1 MCLPTHSL
9 PGQRRAGRGREAGA
23 YHAAPPAQPRPRE
36 PALPGPPRSPS
47 SFSGPRPPSPPSPPS
62 HPLPGN
68 FLVPFLTTPGNQ
80 WSLEERGLRFHLSNS
95 NVSGDSFS
103 GMRLAAWGDFTFCF
117 VLTFSAVVAFPA
129 RSLARSLAL
138 GLPLSL
144 FPSPSLSLCCLILP
158 VLSGRGSP
166 ASFCLPQINALAT
179 HFLMLHDG
187 KCFEYLRHG
196 RSH

>member
-1 MCLPTHSL
+1 MCLPTHS
-9 PGQRRAGRGREAGA
+9 PGSAVPGGGG
-23 YHAAPPAQPRPRE
+23 PACDTP
-36 PALPGPPRSPS
+36 LPPRSP
-47 SFSGPRPPSPPSPPS
+47 GPANRLSRDPPPPLPLLLFRPPPALGSPPS

-129 RSLARSLAL
+129 RSLSVSLSL
-138 GLPLSL
+138 SLPLSL
-144 FPSPSLSLCCLILP
+144 SLS
-158 VLSGRGSP
+158 VLSHLACAVWAGEP
-166 ASFCLPQINALAT
+166 CLLLPSSDQCPGHSLSDVARRE
-179 HFLMLHDG
+179 ML
-187 KCFEYLRHG
+187 
-196 RSH
+196 

>member
-1 MCLPTHSL
+1 MFRRVPPHALPRK
-9 PGQRRAGRGREAGA
+9 RRAGRGRGGPAGNT
-23 YHAAPPAQPRPRE
+23 PL
-36 PALPGPPRSPS
+36 PALSPGPAKRLSRDPPPPPRSPS
-47 SFSGPRPPSPPSPPS
+47 SFSGPRPPSLPSPPS

-95 NVSGDSFS
+95 SVSGDSFS

-129 RSLARSLAL
+129 RSLSA
-138 GLPLSL
+138 
-144 FPSPSLSLCCLILP
+144 SLSLPPSASLS
-158 VLSGRGSP
+158 VLSHLACAVWAGEP
-166 ASFCLPQINALAT
+166 CLLCLPQINALAT